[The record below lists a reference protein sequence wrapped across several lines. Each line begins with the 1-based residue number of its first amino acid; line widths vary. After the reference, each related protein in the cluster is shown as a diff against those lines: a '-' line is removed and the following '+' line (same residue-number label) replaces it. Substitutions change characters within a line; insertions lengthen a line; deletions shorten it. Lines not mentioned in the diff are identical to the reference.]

1 MLSLLCYVYRI
12 YRRSIMKVFKAI
24 GNFFARIWRWI
35 KETAW
40 VQPLLIV
47 SLIFGII
54 LLIQPIS
61 QGVTALADLITNNEK
76 YFNDN
81 KVKLAS
87 GAARNLIY
95 DKEARFKDGDKYFLV
110 FIKKDCP
117 NCRDAYQA
125 FKTLFDDKTFDSDYK
140 IKTISVDEQSSSYEL
155 TDPESEMYKIF
166 FGDTVTDN
174 VDPIEFR
181 DAIFSVGTA
190 ASHEYNIENYE
201 SDESSFSEI
210 REGEDLYTPLIL
222 LMDKEYTDNSFNIR
236 EALIGIK
243 GSTKYDKARNLD
255 DCWNGTGDFERK

>member
-1 MLSLLCYVYRI
+1 
-12 YRRSIMKVFKAI
+12 MKVFKAI

-61 QGVTALADLITNNEK
+61 QGVTALADLITSNEK
-76 YFNDN
+76 YYNDN
-81 KVKLAS
+81 KVKLS
-87 GAARNLIY
+87 NGAARNLIY
-95 DKEARFKDGDKYFLV
+95 DEETRFKDKDKYFLV
-110 FIKKDCP
+110 FIEKKCD

-140 IKTISVDEQSSSYEL
+140 IKTISVDEQSSSYEV
-155 TDPESEMYKIF
+155 TDKESEMYKIF
-166 FGDTVTDN
+166 FGDEIDGK

-181 DAIFSVGTA
+181 NTIYEVGTD

-201 SDESSFSEI
+201 SDVTYFKEI
-210 REGEDLYTPLIL
+210 RNGEDLYTPLIL

-243 GSTKYDKARNLD
+243 GSTKYEKARNLD

>member
-140 IKTISVDEQSSSYEL
+140 IKTICYRRIHQ
-155 TDPESEMYKIF
+155 
-166 FGDTVTDN
+166 
-174 VDPIEFR
+174 
-181 DAIFSVGTA
+181 
-190 ASHEYNIENYE
+190 
-201 SDESSFSEI
+201 
-210 REGEDLYTPLIL
+210 
-222 LMDKEYTDNSFNIR
+222 
-236 EALIGIK
+236 
-243 GSTKYDKARNLD
+243 
-255 DCWNGTGDFERK
+255 